1 MNTTIPRAEIDAVTN
16 RHNDDGFFGDN
27 DLTVQ
32 EVRACTAYM
41 RADRPDGPAPAEVQ
55 ALADDLDALADRYE
69 RGAAR

>member
-1 MNTTIPRAEIDAVTN
+1 MTTTIPRAEIDAVTE
-16 RHNDDGFFGDN
+16 RHNDDGFFGAH

-41 RADRPDGPAPAEVQ
+41 RADRSGGPATAEAQ

-69 RGAAR
+69 LGAA